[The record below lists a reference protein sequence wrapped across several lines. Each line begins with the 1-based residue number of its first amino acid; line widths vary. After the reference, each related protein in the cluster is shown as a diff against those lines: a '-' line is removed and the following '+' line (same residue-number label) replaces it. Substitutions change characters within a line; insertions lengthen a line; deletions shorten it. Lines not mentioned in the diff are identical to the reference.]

1 VSWDSKVIWS
11 EGLFLQPHHFQQA
24 DRYGEAQ
31 ISGMTARIGSY
42 LWGFSSLE
50 IDQESLK
57 FGKFAVTTCSGVT
70 RDGAVFRVP
79 QSEQHPSALE
89 VPEGTKDCVVYLAV
103 PSRRHGAT
111 EVDMTGSD
119 ASATRFR
126 PSELEITDTM
136 GKDRRP
142 VTMGVATL
150 RLQFALDVDDLADLL
165 VIPVARIIEVRADK
179 EIILDNSF
187 IPSCMDVRAASA
199 LEGYLRELEGLL
211 SHRMTALSSRLSDSG
226 PAKGTAEIADFLLLI
241 TVNRWLPI
249 IRHLL
254 SIENV
259 HPCELYEKCASL
271 AGELSSFMATDK
283 QPPEFPLYQHD
294 NLTFAFAPVMRTLRQ
309 YLSAVLEQTAIS
321 IPLEQ
326 RKYGVSV
333 GIIADKKLT
342 ASASFVVAVNA
353 EIPTETVRRHF
364 AAQAKVGAVEEIRQL
379 VNSALPGIG
388 LRPLP
393 VAPRQIPYHAGMV
406 YFELERDGPHWQKLT
421 TSGGIAFHVSG
432 DFPGLQMEL
441 WAIRQD

>member
-1 VSWDSKVIWS
+1 MSWDSKVIWN

-24 DRYGEAQ
+24 DRYAEAQ
-31 ISGMTARIGSY
+31 ISGVVARTGPY

-50 IDQESLK
+50 IDQGSLK
-57 FGKFAVTTCSGVT
+57 FGKFAVTSCSGIT

-79 QSEQHPSALE
+79 QSEQHPPALD
-89 VPEGTKDCVVYLAV
+89 VPDGTKDCVVYLAV
-103 PSRRHGAT
+103 PTKRHGAT
-111 EVDMTGSD
+111 EVDMTGTE

-150 RLQFALDVDDLADLL
+150 RLQFALADDDIADLL
-165 VIPVARIIEVRADK
+165 VIPVARIIEVRADD
-179 EIILDNSF
+179 EIVLDRSF
-187 IPSCMDVRAASA
+187 IPSCIDIRAASA

-211 SHRMTALSSRLSDSG
+211 GHRMTALSARLSDGG
-226 PAKGTAEIADFLLLI
+226 PAKGTAEIADFMLLI

-254 SIENV
+254 TIENV
-259 HPCELYEKCASL
+259 HPCDLYSKCASL
-271 AGELSSFMATDK
+271 AGELASFMAPDK
-283 QPPEFPLYQHD
+283 QPPELPLYQHD
-294 NLTFAFAPVMRTLRQ
+294 DLTQSFAPLMRTLRQ
-309 YLSAVLEQTAIS
+309 YLSAVLEQTAVQ

-342 ASASFVVAVNA
+342 SSASFVVAVNA
-353 EIPTETVRRHF
+353 EIPTESVRRHF

-406 YFELERDGPHWQKLT
+406 YFELERDGPHWAKLT
-421 TSGGIAFHVSG
+421 TSGGIAFHISG
-432 DFPGLQMEL
+432 EFPGLQMEL